1 MQLQEILQS
10 LCCTTPKSTASL
22 NVYVGCCCFSWIP
35 SSRPTTTTYWTN
47 ATTTTIFT
55 TTTSSSRVT
64 MMPYHHFFLST
75 LSLFV
80 YEKRGRKLKEIL
92 NLVKNNS
99 WLMKMS
105 SLENSCIFLLLY
117 IYIFSTTYLKIMPY
131 YTIII
136 LIVFY
141 VSQNLYCLS
150 SSKRGRLLG
159 LDDPLTIGWP
169 TIPWILIF
177 TKVYIVDKLMRC

>member
-117 IYIFSTTYLKIMPY
+117 IYIYIYIYSLQHISKSCL
-131 YTIII
+131 TIP
-136 LIVFY
+136 
-141 VSQNLYCLS
+141 LS
-150 SSKRGRLLG
+150 SWLCFMLVK
-159 LDDPLTIGWP
+159 I
-169 TIPWILIF
+169 
-177 TKVYIVDKLMRC
+177 YIVCHHQKEGDCLVLMIH